1 MEVKFSDL
9 EMEKALI
16 ASQTPTQ
23 LLKFA
28 GKGKPMFRNFYLSPD
43 FKVLYWESDQSRGNP
58 RQLTIQSIVEIK
70 FGQRTEKFQRN
81 KRPDLEHL
89 SFSIVYSNFIF

>member
-9 EMEKALI
+9 EMEKALV

-28 GKGKPMFRNFYLSPD
+28 GKGKPMFKDFYLSTD
-43 FKVLYWESDQSRGNP
+43 FKVLYWTSDQKKEP

-89 SFSIVYSNFIF
+89 SFSIVYSKSL